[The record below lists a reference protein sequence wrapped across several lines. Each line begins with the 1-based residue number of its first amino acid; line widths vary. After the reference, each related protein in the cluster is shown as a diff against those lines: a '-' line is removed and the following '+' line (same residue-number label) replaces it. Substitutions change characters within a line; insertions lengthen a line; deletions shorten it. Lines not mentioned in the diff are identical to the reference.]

1 MTGEPFSL
9 AGDTGANYTII
20 ATDKAGSTT
29 EYNVTMKPIE
39 NLIESIADLTT
50 GNVTSD
56 DQETV
61 KSVKKIK
68 AVDTEEEKQALQE
81 ITDKCD
87 KLPEKIKKVMK
98 VIEGIETRLD
108 DYTIQTVTP
117 DNESELKQLKEDTE
131 QLIDEAKKQYDALTE
146 YEKILVNEEPREK
159 LASLLAA
166 LGDYEIIKGDVGKQE
181 KGIKTGLSFTAN
193 GTYSE
198 FTGIEVDGKAI
209 DEDNYTVVFVSTV
222 ITLKTEYLETF
233 PVGKHTLTVQYTD
246 GAANC
251 ADSALYNFQKE

>member
-1 MTGEPFSL
+1 MPPASVPMALFSIWSPAINGIKNGATYYVTQSVTVTDENLDSVTINGSEMTGEPFSL

-166 LGDYEIIKGDVGKQE
+166 LGDYEIIKGDVGK
-181 KGIKTGLSFTAN
+181 
-193 GTYSE
+193 
-198 FTGIEVDGKAI
+198 
-209 DEDNYTVVFVSTV
+209 
-222 ITLKTEYLETF
+222 
-233 PVGKHTLTVQYTD
+233 
-246 GAANC
+246 
-251 ADSALYNFQKE
+251 